1 MTDRLLICG
10 GRDFKDEDAAFVF
23 LDRLHAER
31 PVTLVIEGGAR
42 GGDAIGR
49 AWAMARG
56 IEVVTYFAD
65 WSLQGRKA
73 GPLRNIRML
82 EDGKPTLVVAL
93 PGGKGTAHMI
103 SIARDAGIEVIE
115 MTEPCSVGA
124 DGDNHAR
131 QK

>member
-1 MTDRLLICG
+1 MQP
-10 GRDFKDEDAAFVF
+10 
-23 LDRLHAER
+23 LHFSTSFAPNLKSYASLR
-31 PVTLVIEGGAR
+31 GGAR

-103 SIARDAGIEVIE
+103 SIARVAGVPVAE
-115 MTEPCSVGA
+115 MEKQ
-124 DGDNHAR
+124 D
-131 QK
+131 